1 MAKISIEAIWKSYS
15 SGRREVRALLPLDL
29 SIADGEF
36 VTILGPSG
44 CGKTTLLSVIVGAVV
59 PSGGRILVDG
69 VDVTYV
75 DPRERDMAMVFQNY
89 ALYPSKTVRGNLEFP
104 LRMRSIPPA
113 DRTQQVNEMARL
125 LGLSEL
131 LDSYPRQ
138 LSGGQQQR
146 VALGRALIRRP
157 KLFLMDEPLS
167 NLDAKLR
174 LQMRTE
180 IKRLHRELPVTTVY
194 VTHDQ
199 SEAMALSDRVVVMNQ
214 GAVAQVAT
222 PDNIYWQPADLFV
235 AGFVGSPAMNL
246 FPVSLSSSGSSV
258 SCATESGL
266 VAVTLQPR
274 LPLAARN
281 GILGIRAKHIEWRPS
296 TGAAEPHWLPG
307 IVRETDDTGD
317 DTLIYADIGGLP
329 MRILEQRG
337 RTVSVG
343 EAIAIHLPGE
353 AVHLFVD
360 GKRVEALSGQR
371 MRQSDSNNDFPI
383 HSRGFS
389 G

>member
-1 MAKISIEAIWKSYS
+1 MAEIRLEGVRKTYS
-15 SGRREVRALLPLDL
+15 SRRGEVRALLPLDL

-44 CGKTTLLSVIVGAVV
+44 CGKTTLLSLIVGAIP

-69 VDVTYV
+69 TDVTYA

-104 LRMRSIPPA
+104 LRMRGIASA
-113 DRTQQVNEMARL
+113 SRTPRVNEMAEL
-125 LGLSEL
+125 LGLSAL
-131 LDSYPRQ
+131 LDNYPRQ

-180 IKRLHRELPVTTVY
+180 IKRLHREVPVTTVY

-214 GAVAQVAT
+214 GAVAQLDS
-222 PDNIYWQPADLFV
+222 PDGIYLRPADIFV

-246 FPVSLSSSGSSV
+246 LPVALVSSASGV
-258 SCATESGL
+258 QCVLDRGL
-266 VAVTLQPR
+266 VAANVQPR
-274 LPLAARN
+274 LPVAGGN
-281 GILGIRAKHIEWRPS
+281 GTLGIRAKHVEWQPAS
-296 TGAAEPHWLPG
+296 GAPQWPWLPAN
-307 IVRETDDTGD
+307 VLETDDTGD
-317 DTLIYADIGGLP
+317 DTLIYADLGGNAI
-329 MRILEQRG
+329 RVLERHG
-337 RTVSVG
+337 RTVAVG
-343 EAIAIHLPGE
+343 DKIALRFPNE
-353 AVHLFVD
+353 TLHLFAD
-360 GKRVEALSGQR
+360 GKRLELEAAPLPAGVA
-371 MRQSDSNNDFPI
+371 
-383 HSRGFS
+383 
-389 G
+389 